1 MPRHP
6 EQNAGLERFY
16 KKRKA
21 TTQKAFMEA
30 MDRLLRGESI
40 YTNGK
45 LTEANLCR
53 EAKRSRATL
62 NRYQDIKN
70 LFSEAKLN
78 RNKRAPT
85 NLTDKVRELEE
96 TIKLNQVEHNRELKE
111 VTESRDSY
119 AQETYIL
126 YQVVELLRREKADL
140 EHRLRDALIGRKP
153 RLVTHS

>member
-21 TTQKAFMEA
+21 STRETFLEA
-30 MDRLLRGESI
+30 MDRLLRGEPI

-62 NRYQDIKN
+62 NRYQNIKN
-70 LFSEAKLN
+70 LFNEAKLN

-85 NLTDKVRELEE
+85 NLADKVRELEE
-96 TIKLNQVEHNRELKE
+96 TIKLNRVAYNRELKE
-111 VTESRDSY
+111 VTESRDCY
-119 AQETYIL
+119 AQEAYIL
-126 YQVVELLRREKADL
+126 YQLVDLLRREKADL
-140 EHRLRDALIGRKP
+140 EQRLRDALIGRKP
-153 RLVTHS
+153 RLVT